1 MHHQQ
6 NLMDKKRKKIECL
19 LHECALL
26 VKEYF
31 RIQRNLLNSLKPK
44 YFTYKKEVRKARAPK
59 TSLT

>member
-6 NLMDKKRKKIECL
+6 NLMEKKRKKIECL

-26 VKEYF
+26 VKKYF

-44 YFTYKKEVRKARAPK
+44 ILYLQKR
-59 TSLT
+59 SS